1 MKKMNYEKP
10 VLDEAQ
16 FGAFVAGSSTSNWD
30 GSDSKPSDPKGN
42 CPFDR
47 FVQENLSFPVIVIK
61 CVNSIRFL
69 QIAEI

>member
-30 GSDSKPSDPKGN
+30 GSDEKPSNPNSNG
-42 CPFDR
+42 PFD
-47 FVQENLSFPVIVIK
+47 
-61 CVNSIRFL
+61 
-69 QIAEI
+69 